1 MNPGFEPD
9 ANPAASG
16 REAEQAASS
25 GSGGAE
31 RRGRGGW
38 DDVLDTEAY
47 LVAPGAEWRSELY
60 RVAVEQ
66 FERAANALGL
76 EPDIRERLLEP
87 RRALVVNFPVR
98 RDSGVVQEFTG
109 YRVQHSLVMGPTKGG
124 MRLAPGVSLGE
135 CAALAMWMTYKCAL
149 LGLPFGGAKGGVRCD
164 PNRLS
169 EGEIERVIRRYT
181 AEISPIIGPD
191 RDIGAPDMATG
202 EREMAWV
209 MDTYSQEV
217 GQAVPGIVTGKPEA
231 LGGTEGRRVAT
242 GLGVVFCVEAAL
254 EHLGWDLAGQRVV
267 VQGFGKVG
275 GVIAGELAER
285 GARLVAVADVSGGV
299 VNESGLDVDALAAW
313 IQEYEFLRGFPG
325 GDGVGRRDVL
335 TVPCDILIP
344 AALERQITEENVAGI
359 DCRLV
364 VEAANG
370 PTTPEADRALAER
383 GIPVVPDVLANA
395 GGVTVS
401 YYEWVQDIQRERWS
415 AQDVIK
421 RLEGQMRAA
430 ADRVLNAKG
439 YGPDWRTAA
448 LSIGIERVA
457 EASRLRAIYP

>member
-1 MNPGFEPD
+1 VSEP
-9 ANPAASG
+9 P
-16 REAEQAASS
+16 REARTS
-25 GSGGAE
+25 GAE
-31 RRGRGGW
+31 RRGSGGW
-38 DDVLDTEAY
+38 DEVLDTEAY

-60 RVAVEQ
+60 RIAVEQ
-66 FERAANALGL
+66 FERAADALGL
-76 EPDIRERLLEP
+76 DPDIRARLLEP
-87 RRALVVNFPVR
+87 RRSLVVNFPVR

-169 EGEIERVIRRYT
+169 SDEIERLVRRYT

-217 GQAVPGIVTGKPEA
+217 GQTVPGIVTGKPEA
-231 LGGTEGRRVAT
+231 LGGSAGRRMAT
-242 GLGVVFCVEAAL
+242 GLGVVFCVEASL
-254 EHLGWDLAGQRVV
+254 EHLGRELQGERVV

-275 GVIAGELAER
+275 AVIASELARR
-285 GARLVAVADVSGGV
+285 GARVVAVSDVAGGIA
-299 VNESGLDVDALAAW
+299 NDGGIDMQALMTW
-313 IQEYEFLRGFPG
+313 VEERGFIRGFPG
-325 GDGVGRRDVL
+325 GEEIGRQAVL
-335 TVPCDILIP
+335 EVPCEVLIP
-344 AALERQITEENVAGI
+344 AAMEQQITEENAPNL
-359 DCRLV
+359 DCSLV

-370 PTTPEADRALAER
+370 PTTPEADRILAQR
-383 GIPVVPDVLANA
+383 GIQVMPDVLANA

-401 YYEWVQDIQRERWS
+401 YYEWVQDIQRQRWS
-415 AQDVIK
+415 TQDVID
-421 RLEGQMRAA
+421 RLERQMREAA
-430 ADRVLNAKG
+430 HRVLTAEA
-439 YGPDWRTAA
+439 YGSDWRTAA
-448 LSIGIERVA
+448 LAIGIERVA
-457 EASRLRAIYP
+457 EASRLRAIFP